1 MHKPKLVKV
10 EFLGTDI
17 VLESV
22 RHVPV
27 MAKGLNPFTHFECNG
42 KGWIMVGTPDSL
54 FGDLKDGPVEL
65 EFSRI
70 NNGEIFELK
79 GSAVIGQNRVTRGTK
94 LYLPGQTVLHL
105 DHIEP
110 DPLGIHTWR
119 LSWTS
124 AFIEDTRPIT
134 GIRITPV

>member
-54 FGDLKDGPVEL
+54 FGDLYERFKPSLRDAEKASG
-65 EFSRI
+65 I
-70 NNGEIFELK
+70 D
-79 GSAVIGQNRVTRGTK
+79 Q
-94 LYLPGQTVLHL
+94 YY
-105 DHIEP
+105 P
-110 DPLGIHTWR
+110 D
-119 LSWTS
+119 
-124 AFIEDTRPIT
+124 
-134 GIRITPV
+134 